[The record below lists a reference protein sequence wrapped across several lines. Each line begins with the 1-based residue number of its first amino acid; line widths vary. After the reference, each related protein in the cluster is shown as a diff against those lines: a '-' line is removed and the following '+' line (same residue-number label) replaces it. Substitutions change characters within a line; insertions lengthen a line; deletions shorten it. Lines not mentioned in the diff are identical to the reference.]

1 MVELLNYC
9 GSPATGPGREQ
20 DVPGESQAEQ
30 QPGPAQPSSAPPGTG
45 QPGTDQPSTGQLNS
59 QIEECVFEL
68 TGRMFGQVERIAQR
82 LCVPAIFIKALH
94 TLDAPMAMK
103 DLGKRMHC
111 DPSFVTAI
119 ADMLEKRGLA
129 RRAAHPGDRRVKHL
143 ILTGEGLKLKQRLEA
158 ELSARMPWSSGLT
171 DAERVQLLALIRKML
186 SATPPAGDPGAGGC
200 DPGRPAAEA
209 LSATTL
215 AAAGPGNADSAA
227 TPAGAPATAGEVEA
241 SLGATPAAS

>member
-1 MVELLNYC
+1 V
-9 GSPATGPGREQ
+9 PAEPQGH
-20 DVPGESQAEQ
+20 Q
-30 QPGPAQPSSAPPGTG
+30 QPGLPAAGAG
-45 QPGTDQPSTGQLNS
+45 QATTSQLNA

-68 TGRMFGQVERIAQR
+68 TGRMIGQVERIAQR
-82 LCVPAIFIKALH
+82 LSVPAVFIKALH

-103 DLGKRMHC
+103 ELGRRMHC

-143 ILTGEGLKLKQRLEA
+143 ILTGDGCDLKQRLEA

-186 SATPPAGDPGAGGC
+186 SATSPADEPGPGGGDPG
-200 DPGRPAAEA
+200 PLTAAA

-215 AAAGPGNADSAA
+215 GADGLAGADPAV
-227 TPAGAPATAGEVEA
+227 TPAGSSSAAEREVEA
-241 SLGATPAAS
+241 SLGAAPTAR

>member
-1 MVELLNYC
+1 
-9 GSPATGPGREQ
+9 
-20 DVPGESQAEQ
+20 VPGESRAEQ
-30 QPGPAQPSSAPPGTG
+30 QPGTAPPGTG
-45 QPGTDQPSTGQLNS
+45 QPGTKQPSTGQLNA
-59 QIEECVFEL
+59 QIEDCVFEL
-68 TGRMFGQVERIAQR
+68 TGRMIGQVERIAQR
-82 LCVPAIFIKALH
+82 LSVPAIFIKALH

-143 ILTGEGLKLKQRLEA
+143 TLTGEGCDLKQRLEA

-186 SATPPAGDPGAGGC
+186 SATPPADEPVAGIGAPG
-200 DPGRPAAEA
+200 PLTAAS

-215 AAAGPGNADSAA
+215 GAAGLAGADPAA
-227 TPAGAPATAGEVEA
+227 TPAGSPATAREVEA
-241 SLGATPAAS
+241 SLGAAPTAG

>member
-1 MVELLNYC
+1 VPAEPRGHQQP
-9 GSPATGPGREQ
+9 GSPAAVAG
-20 DVPGESQAEQ
+20 QATT
-30 QPGPAQPSSAPPGTG
+30 S
-45 QPGTDQPSTGQLNS
+45 QLNA

-68 TGRMFGQVERIAQR
+68 TGRMIGQVERIAQR
-82 LCVPAIFIKALH
+82 LSVPAVFIKALH

-103 DLGKRMHC
+103 ELGRRMHC

-143 ILTGEGLKLKQRLEA
+143 ILTGDGCDLKQRLEA

-186 SATPPAGDPGAGGC
+186 SATPPADEPGPGGGDPG
-200 DPGRPAAEA
+200 PLTAAT

-215 AAAGPGNADSAA
+215 GAAGLAGPDPAA
-227 TPAGAPATAGEVEA
+227 TPAGSSSATDREVEA
-241 SLGATPAAS
+241 SLGAVPTAG

>member
-1 MVELLNYC
+1 
-9 GSPATGPGREQ
+9 
-20 DVPGESQAEQ
+20 VPGQSRAEQ
-30 QPGPAQPSSAPPGTG
+30 QPGTMPPGAGEPGTTPPGT
-45 QPGTDQPSTGQLNS
+45 PGTEPPSTGQLNA
-59 QIEECVFEL
+59 QIEACVIEL
-68 TGRMFGQVERIAQR
+68 TGRMIGQVERIAER
-82 LCVPAIFIKALH
+82 LSVPSVFIKALH

-143 ILTGEGLKLKQRLEA
+143 TLTGAGCDLKQRLEA

-171 DAERVQLLALIRKML
+171 DAERMQLLALIRKML
-186 SATPPAGDPGAGGC
+186 NATPPAAEPGDGGADPGLT
-200 DPGRPAAEA
+200 AAA

-215 AAAGPGNADSAA
+215 TAASLSLADPAASPAGPAASAR
-227 TPAGAPATAGEVEA
+227 EVEA
-241 SLGATPAAS
+241 SLGAAPTAQ

>member
-1 MVELLNYC
+1 
-9 GSPATGPGREQ
+9 
-20 DVPGESQAEQ
+20 VPGESRAEQ
-30 QPGPAQPSSAPPGTG
+30 QPGTAPPSTG
-45 QPGTDQPSTGQLNS
+45 RPGLGRPGPDQPSTSALNS
-59 QIEECVFEL
+59 QIEDCVFEL
-68 TGRMFGQVERIAQR
+68 TGRMLGQVERIAQR
-82 LCVPAIFIKALH
+82 LSVPAIFIKALH

-143 ILTGEGLKLKQRLEA
+143 ILTGEGCELKQRLEA

-186 SATPPAGDPGAGGC
+186 SATPPADEPCAGGSDPG
-200 DPGRPAAEA
+200 PLTAAA

-215 AAAGPGNADSAA
+215 PAAGLGNADPAA
-227 TPAGAPATAGEVEA
+227 TIAASPAAAKEVEA
-241 SLGATPAAS
+241 SLGAAPTAS

>member
-1 MVELLNYC
+1 
-9 GSPATGPGREQ
+9 
-20 DVPGESQAEQ
+20 VPGESRAEQ
-30 QPGPAQPSSAPPGTG
+30 QPDTAPPS
-45 QPGTDQPSTGQLNS
+45 TDQPGSGQPSTSALNA

-68 TGRMFGQVERIAQR
+68 TGRMLGQVERIAQR
-82 LCVPAIFIKALH
+82 LSVPAIFIKALH

-143 ILTGEGLKLKQRLEA
+143 TLTGEGCELKQRLEA
-158 ELSARMPWSSGLT
+158 ELSARMPWSCGLT

-186 SATPPAGDPGAGGC
+186 SATPPADNLDADGGDPG
-200 DPGRPAAEA
+200 RLAAA
-209 LSATTL
+209 DLSATTR
-215 AAAGPGNADSAA
+215 AAAGLRDADPAA
-227 TPAGAPATAGEVEA
+227 AHAGAPATAKGVEA
-241 SLGATPAAS
+241 SLGAAPTAS

>member
-1 MVELLNYC
+1 V
-9 GSPATGPGREQ
+9 PAEPRGQ
-20 DVPGESQAEQ
+20 Q
-30 QPGPAQPSSAPPGTG
+30 QPGPPAPAAGAG
-45 QPGTDQPSTGQLNS
+45 AASTSQLNA

-68 TGRMFGQVERIAQR
+68 TGRMIGQVERIAQR
-82 LCVPAIFIKALH
+82 LSVPAVFIKALH

-103 DLGKRMHC
+103 ELGRRMHC

-143 ILTGEGLKLKQRLEA
+143 ILTGDGCDLKQRLEA

-186 SATPPAGDPGAGGC
+186 SATPPADEPGPGGGDPG
-200 DPGRPAAEA
+200 PLTAAA

-215 AAAGPGNADSAA
+215 GAAGLADADPAAA
-227 TPAGAPATAGEVEA
+227 PAGSSPATEREVEA
-241 SLGATPAAS
+241 SLGAAPAAG

>member
-1 MVELLNYC
+1 
-9 GSPATGPGREQ
+9 
-20 DVPGESQAEQ
+20 VPGESRAEQ
-30 QPGPAQPSSAPPGTG
+30 PPETAPPGTG
-45 QPGTDQPSTGQLNS
+45 QPSRGQLNA

-68 TGRMFGQVERIAQR
+68 TGRMLGQVERIAQR
-82 LCVPAIFIKALH
+82 LAVPAVFIKALH

-143 ILTGEGLKLKQRLEA
+143 ILTGEGCDLKQRLEA
-158 ELSARMPWSSGLT
+158 ELSARMPWSTGLT

-186 SATPPAGDPGAGGC
+186 SA
-200 DPGRPAAEA
+200 E
-209 LSATTL
+209 
-215 AAAGPGNADSAA
+215 AAAGCCPADDLPAPAGSQARVA
-227 TPAGAPATAGEVEA
+227 PSDPTAPAGTALSPAPEEGVNTSLGVTPA
-241 SLGATPAAS
+241 SPAAG

>member
-1 MVELLNYC
+1 
-9 GSPATGPGREQ
+9 
-20 DVPGESQAEQ
+20 VPGESRAEQ
-30 QPGPAQPSSAPPGTG
+30 PPDTAQPGTEQPGTEQPGTG
-45 QPGTDQPSTGQLNS
+45 QPSRGQLNA

-68 TGRMFGQVERIAQR
+68 TGRMIGQVERIAQR
-82 LCVPAIFIKALH
+82 LAVPAVFIKALH

-143 ILTGEGLKLKQRLEA
+143 ILTGEGCDLKQRLEA
-158 ELSARMPWSSGLT
+158 ELSARMPWSTGLT

-186 SATPPAGDPGAGGC
+186 SATPPADNPDADGGN
-200 DPGRPAAEA
+200 PGRPAAA
-209 LSATTL
+209 DLSATTL
-215 AAAGPGNADSAA
+215 AATGPGDADPAA
-227 TPAGAPATAGEVEA
+227 TLAGTPATAKEVEA
-241 SLGATPAAS
+241 SLGAAPTAS

>member
-1 MVELLNYC
+1 M
-9 GSPATGPGREQ
+9 
-20 DVPGESQAEQ
+20 PGESRAEQ
-30 QPGPAQPSSAPPGTG
+30 QPDTAPPSTD
-45 QPGTDQPSTGQLNS
+45 QPDPGQPSTGALNS
-59 QIEECVFEL
+59 QIEDCVFEL
-68 TGRMFGQVERIAQR
+68 TGRMIGQVERIAQR
-82 LCVPAIFIKALH
+82 LSVPAIFIKALH

-143 ILTGEGLKLKQRLEA
+143 TLTGEGCELKQRLEA
-158 ELSARMPWSSGLT
+158 ELSARMPWSTGLT

-186 SATPPAGDPGAGGC
+186 SATPPAEEPCTGAGDPG
-200 DPGRPAAEA
+200 PLTAAA

-215 AAAGPGNADSAA
+215 PAAGPGHADPAA
-227 TPAGAPATAGEVEA
+227 TIAASLATPREVEA

>member
-1 MVELLNYC
+1 M
-9 GSPATGPGREQ
+9 S
-20 DVPGESQAEQ
+20 GESRAEQ
-30 QPGPAQPSSAPPGTG
+30 QPDTAPPSTAPPSTGQPGTG
-45 QPGTDQPSTGQLNS
+45 QPSTGTLNS
-59 QIEECVFEL
+59 QIEDCVFEL
-68 TGRMFGQVERIAQR
+68 TRRMLGQVERIARR
-82 LCVPAIFIKALH
+82 LSVPAIFIKALH

-103 DLGKRMHC
+103 DLGQRMHC

-143 ILTGEGLKLKQRLEA
+143 ILTGEGCELKQRLEA

-186 SATPPAGDPGAGGC
+186 SATPPADDAGAGDPG
-200 DPGRPAAEA
+200 PLTAAA

-215 AAAGPGNADSAA
+215 TAAGPGNADPAA
-227 TPAGAPATAGEVEA
+227 REVEA